1 VSPAGRTLGA
11 VGDLAGVI
19 EQSLSSYRALD
30 RGPAPRL
37 DVDRWVRQFHPFE
50 QEPLLRTVAAAV
62 ERSFWS
68 FDRVVAALESF
79 ADGLGPALERSAI
92 VPTQGPR
99 TGQATL
105 DRLWGHVLVGRGIR
119 QCRPADALVR
129 VYLDDAL
136 CTGRTME
143 RGLRRFLT
151 AGPPVRVPVIAW
163 HVFDFAWDPA
173 GRRSALGD
181 GGVRF
186 TSAATYE
193 NRPSALGGLDVVWPL
208 PGLPLDGYG
217 RRVGRGAF
225 RPRDLFGD
233 GALFL
238 EEGDRE
244 IVEGALVRV
253 GVRLAAAAGRPAL
266 RPLGA
271 GEGPTLGFGC
281 MAATFHGAPATM
293 PLALWSDA
301 DGWFPLLPRR

>member
-1 VSPAGRTLGA
+1 

-19 EQSLSSYRALD
+19 EQSLASYRALD

-37 DVDRWVRQFHPFE
+37 DVDRWVSQFHPFE
-50 QEPLLRTVAAAV
+50 REPLLRTVAAAV

-68 FDRVVAALESF
+68 FDRVVAALEAF
-79 ADGLGPALERSAI
+79 ADGLGPTALERSAI

-119 QCRPADALVR
+119 PCRPADALVR
-129 VYLDDAL
+129 IYLDDAL

-143 RGLRRFLT
+143 RGLRRFL
-151 AGPPVRVPVIAW
+151 AADPPVRVPVIAW
-163 HVFDFAWDPA
+163 HVFDFTSDPGDRRAEVAA
-173 GRRSALGD
+173 G

-186 TSAATYE
+186 ASAATYE
-193 NRPSALGGLDVVWPL
+193 NRPSALGGLDVLWPL
-208 PGLPLDGYG
+208 PGTPLDGYA
-217 RRVGRGAF
+217 RRVHRAAF

-233 GALFL
+233 GALFV
-238 EEGDRE
+238 EDGDRE
-244 IVEGALVRV
+244 IVEGALVRA
-253 GVRLAAAAGRPAL
+253 GVRLAAAIGRPAL

-271 GEGPTLGFGC
+271 GEGASLGFGC

-293 PLALWSDA
+293 PLALWADA

>member
-1 VSPAGRTLGA
+1 M
-11 VGDLAGVI
+11 GDLAGVI
-19 EQSLSSYRALD
+19 EQGLASYRALD

-37 DVDRWVRQFHPFE
+37 DVDRWVSQFHPYE
-50 QEPLLRTVAAAV
+50 QEALLRTVAAAV
-62 ERSFWS
+62 DRSFWP
-68 FDRVVAALESF
+68 FERVVAALESF

-99 TGQATL
+99 SGQATL

-119 QCRPADALVR
+119 QCRPADAVVR

-143 RGLRRFLT
+143 RGLRRFL
-151 AGPPVRVPVIAW
+151 AAAAPPVRVPVIAW
-163 HVFDFAWDPA
+163 HVFDFTWDA
-173 GRRSALGD
+173 ADRRSTVE
-181 GGVRF
+181 GVRF
-186 TSAATYE
+186 ASAATYE

-208 PGLPLDGYG
+208 PGLALDGYG
-217 RRVGRGAF
+217 RRVSRAAF

-233 GALFL
+233 GALFV
-238 EEGDRE
+238 EDGDRE
-244 IVEGALVRV
+244 LVEGALVRA
-253 GVRLAAAAGRPAL
+253 GIRLAAAIGRPAL

-271 GEGPTLGFGC
+271 GEGATLGFGC